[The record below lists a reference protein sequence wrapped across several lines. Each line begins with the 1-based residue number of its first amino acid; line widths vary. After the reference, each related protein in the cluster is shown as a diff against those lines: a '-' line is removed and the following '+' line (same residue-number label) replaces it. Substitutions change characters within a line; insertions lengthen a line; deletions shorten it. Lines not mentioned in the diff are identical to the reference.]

1 MYKVYQDSHLTRIR
15 SYTRLL
21 ITFLYITAGLAYLTW
36 RLTVFNNEAMLF
48 SIVFYMAELYG
59 FIMSFL
65 VIFMAWKTKIRL
77 PEQPEKGLSVDVF
90 ITTYNEPLRVIRR
103 TALAAM
109 RIVYPHETWLLDDGN
124 SEEILLLANELG
136 CHYLARGENI
146 GAKAG
151 NLNNGLK
158 YAKGD
163 YVALFDADHVADP
176 DFLHKTL
183 GYFRD
188 LKVAFVQTPQ
198 DYYNIDSFQHGR
210 GKDSLLVWH
219 EQSYFHY
226 IGQPGRDY
234 WNATTLCGCSAVMC
248 RNALDKIGGFPEE
261 TVTEDMHCAVR
272 LQKAGYKTVYHA
284 EPLAFGIA
292 PNDLRGF
299 LRQRL
304 RWGEGNMQVCR
315 EEGLPF
321 TRKITIPQR
330 LCYFALTSYYLDGWQ
345 KFVFY
350 LAPIYVL
357 FTQIPPIWANM
368 YEFSLYFIP
377 YFILSILYY
386 EETGRGYGRIMA
398 TEKFAMARFSIAM
411 IATLGV
417 FRKHIGFRVSSKE
430 LPGEFPFFLTLPQI
444 MIFILGIL
452 AILFTLF
459 RPLLGIDIYMP
470 VGITSF
476 LLLWALINTALAG
489 FVIYDSIRS
498 SRMKDEEYSFKIPLP
513 IRFEGRD
520 IEHGLGI
527 VEEISS
533 QELIFTTRDPI
544 LLDGDN
550 KLVGE
555 LFLPRR
561 TIKLKG
567 RINLLNQELSSTHG
581 KTCNY
586 VHCFL
591 VWDNVHDRDE
601 LELTLISCKWHRKIL
616 NKNENTSTPF
626 DDIIALFSYKR
637 NMVVENN
644 ERRILLYR
652 NSLVPGSNYKLGYL
666 ASIPAVE
673 QVGKLCV
680 FDNLE
685 IGHQYSG
692 YICMPD
698 NTQRIE
704 FQVAGKDTKSEMNS
718 SELDYLQMHEYYVVY
733 TSGFEIEDLAK
744 GISESDLK
752 PLMLQ

>member
-136 CHYLARGENI
+136 CHYLARETNI

-151 NLNNGLK
+151 NINNGLK

-163 YVALFDADHVADP
+163 YLALFDADHVADP

-188 LKVAFVQTPQ
+188 RKLGFVQTPQ

-210 GKDSLLVWH
+210 DKDSLLMWH

-234 WNATTLCGCSAVMC
+234 WNATTLCGCSAVM
-248 RNALDKIGGFPEE
+248 RRSALDEIGGFPEE

-272 LQKAGYKTVYHA
+272 LQKAGYKTAYHT

-330 LCYFALTSYYLDGWQ
+330 LCYFALTSTYLDGWQ
-345 KFVFY
+345 KLIFY

-357 FTQIPPIWANM
+357 FTQIPPIWTNM
-368 YEFSLYFIP
+368 YVFSLYFIP
-377 YFILSILYY
+377 YFILSMLYY

-398 TEKFAMARFSIAM
+398 TEKYAMARFAIAI

-430 LPGEFPFFLTLPQI
+430 LSGEFPFFLILPQI
-444 MIFILGIL
+444 MIFTLGVL
-452 AILFTLF
+452 AILFTFL
-459 RPLLGIDIYMP
+459 RPYLGIDLYMP
-470 VGITSF
+470 VGIAAF
-476 LLLWALINTALAG
+476 LMLWTIINTVTAG

-498 SRMKDEEYSFKIPLP
+498 SRMEDEEYSFKIPLP
-513 IRFEGRD
+513 IKFEGRD
-520 IEHGLGI
+520 VEHGLG
-527 VEEISS
+527 VVKEISS
-533 QELIFTTRDPI
+533 QKVIFTTRDPI
-544 LLDGDN
+544 LLDGEST
-550 KLVGE
+550 LAGE
-555 LFLPRR
+555 IFLPRR
-561 TIKLKG
+561 TIKFKG
-567 RINLLNQELSSTHG
+567 RIILLNEESSPTHEG
-581 KTCNY
+581 IYNY
-586 VHCFL
+586 FQCFFE
-591 VWDNVHDRDE
+591 WDNVNDRDE
-601 LELTLISCKWHRKIL
+601 LELMLISCKWHRKIL
-616 NKNENTSTPF
+616 NKIENVSTPI
-626 DDIIALFSYKR
+626 DDIIALFTHK
-637 NMVVENN
+637 NNKVIENN
-644 ERRILLYR
+644 IRKILLYR
-652 NSLVPGSNYKLGYL
+652 DCLKPGSNYKLGYL
-666 ASIPAVE
+666 SSIPVME
-673 QVGKLCV
+673 QLGKICV
-680 FDNLE
+680 FDDLE

-692 YICMPD
+692 YLCKSE
-698 NTQRIE
+698 NTQRIN
-704 FQVAGKDTKSEMNS
+704 FQVAEKDTKSGMAS
-718 SELDYLQMHEYYVVY
+718 SDLDYLQMNEYYVLKI
-733 TSGFEIEDLAK
+733 SEFSIENLSN
-744 GISESDLK
+744 GISESCEK
-752 PLMLQ
+752 PI